1 MSRRRSTSR
10 LRRFILPVFVLLAL
24 AAPAWANAAPTV
36 VSLTFDDGRGDQY
49 VVRST
54 LEAHGMDGTF
64 FVNSNDVGAAGH
76 LSWSQ
81 LGDLKADG
89 NEIGGHTLDH
99 VNLTSVNSTEAQR
112 QVCDDRRKLWAHGFP
127 VTDFAYP
134 FGASDSTVHS
144 IVQGCGYNSARSAW
158 GLCAPSDVPS
168 ECAFWGDPYAEAIPP
183 RNRWDVRSQ
192 PSLRTWTTLA
202 ELQAMVTN
210 AEAAGGGWVPI
221 VFHSICDGCDP
232 DGYSTSQA
240 TFEAFIDWLA
250 PRSANGTTVR
260 TVAQVIGGAT
270 TAPPASTTDPT
281 APSSSITC
289 NDAACGSGW
298 YTGPVS
304 VALSATD
311 ASGIAVIRYTTDGSA
326 PSATSPVYAGPF
338 TVSATTTVKFRAWDN
353 ANNAEATRSQLISV
367 DSTAPASTIVCNG
380 GPCSST
386 PYNAPVSVSLSA
398 TDASSGVE
406 LIRYTTDGSDPTVA
420 SPTYTAPFTVA
431 TTTTIR
437 YRAWDNAGNV
447 EATKAQSIQ
456 IDSAPTDTTPPTST
470 IACNGGPCSST
481 PYNASVSV
489 SLSATDDSSGVAL
502 IRYTSD
508 GSDPTVA
515 SPTYSAP
522 FTVAATTT
530 IRYRAWDN
538 AGNVEATKAQSIQI
552 NSTPTDTTAPTSTI
566 ACNAGGCSSGWF
578 AGAVSVTLSAVDSGG
593 SGVATIRY
601 TTNGSEP
608 TASSTIF
615 TGPFTVSATST
626 VRYRAWDN
634 AGNVEATKSQLIQI
648 DTTAPQV
655 TLTSPASGATV
666 SGVVRLEAT
675 ASDIGSGVARVE
687 FYVDGKLE
695 GTSTLLPYR
704 INWNTNAKKVSKGSH
719 TIYAV
724 VFDRAGNSRTTTPI
738 TVTVR

>member
-49 VVRST
+49 VARSI

-81 LGDLKADG
+81 LGDLYADG
-89 NEIGGHTLDH
+89 NEIAGHTLDH
-99 VNLTSVNSTEAQR
+99 VHLTTVSSSEAQR
-112 QVCDDRRKLWAHGFP
+112 QICDDRRKLWAHGFP
-127 VTDFAYP
+127 ATDFAYP
-134 FGASDSTVHS
+134 GGAQDSS
-144 IVQGCGYNSARSAW
+144 LYPMLQGCGYNSARSAW
-158 GLCAPSDVPS
+158 GLCAPWDVPS
-168 ECAFWGDPYAEAIPP
+168 ECAFWGDPYAETIPP
-183 RNRWDVRSQ
+183 RNRWDVRTQ

-210 AEAAGGGWVPI
+210 AEGAGGGWVPI

-240 TFEAFIDWLA
+240 TFQAFLDWLA

-260 TVAQVIGGAT
+260 TVAQVIGGPT

-289 NDAACGSGW
+289 NDAVCGSGW
-298 YTGPVS
+298 YTVPVS

-311 ASGIAVIRYTTDGSA
+311 ASGIAVIRYTTDGSD

-367 DSTAPASTIVCNG
+367 DSTAPASTIACNG

-398 TDASSGVE
+398 TDAASGVE
-406 LIRYTTDGSDPTVA
+406 LIRYTT
-420 SPTYTAPFTVA
+420 
-431 TTTTIR
+431 
-437 YRAWDNAGNV
+437 
-447 EATKAQSIQ
+447 
-456 IDSAPTDTTPPTST
+456 
-470 IACNGGPCSST
+470 
-481 PYNASVSV
+481 
-489 SLSATDDSSGVAL
+489 
-502 IRYTSD
+502 D

-530 IRYRAWDN
+530 VRYRAWDN
-538 AGNVEATKAQSIQI
+538 AGNVESTKAQSIQI
-552 NSTPTDTTAPTSTI
+552 DTTPTDTTPPTSTI
-566 ACNAGGCSSGWF
+566 ACNASGCSSGWY

-608 TASSTIF
+608 TASSSVF
-615 TGPFTVSATST
+615 TGPFTVSTTAT
-626 VRYRAWDN
+626 VRYRAWDT

-655 TLTSPASGATV
+655 TLTSPISGATV
-666 SGVVRLEAT
+666 TGVVRLEAT
-675 ASDIGSGVARVE
+675 ASDVGSGVARVE

-695 GTSTLLPYR
+695 GTTTLLPYR
-704 INWNTNAKKVSKGSH
+704 INWNTNTKKVSKGSH